1 MLSFLEVSF
10 GFLVVFRVCRR
21 LGSGLDREFCKLE
34 ELENGEFMVVVI
46 VRRSKRERCEED
58 RVLVE

>member
-34 ELENGEFMVVVI
+34 ELENSDFMVGVM
-46 VRRSKRERCEED
+46 VRRSKWER
-58 RVLVE
+58 